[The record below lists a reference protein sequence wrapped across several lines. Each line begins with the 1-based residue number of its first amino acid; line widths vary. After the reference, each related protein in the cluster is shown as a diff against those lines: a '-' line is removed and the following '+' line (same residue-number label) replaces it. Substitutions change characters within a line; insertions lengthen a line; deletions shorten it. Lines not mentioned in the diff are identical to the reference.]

1 MKHKKEICERM
12 KHTKGEW
19 KITTL
24 MAGNKRLKCFW
35 YSIQNVTGATIAD
48 VKGRHCG
55 IKNTEAEANTKLIA
69 AAPGLLKL
77 LLDVESVV
85 SKKYSIIKG
94 SNLHCD
100 IKSIIKKA
108 TQ

>member
-1 MKHKKEICERM
+1 MKAKT

-24 MAGNKRLKCFW
+24 MAKDKRLKCFW

-55 IKNTEAEANTKLIA
+55 IKNTEAEANAKLIA
-69 AAPGLLKL
+69 SAPEMLEILQAVLLTG
-77 LLDVESVV
+77 VV
-85 SKKYSIIKG
+85 YNRDKIIE
-94 SNLHCD
+94 
-100 IKSIIKKA
+100 IIKKA
-108 TQ
+108 TE